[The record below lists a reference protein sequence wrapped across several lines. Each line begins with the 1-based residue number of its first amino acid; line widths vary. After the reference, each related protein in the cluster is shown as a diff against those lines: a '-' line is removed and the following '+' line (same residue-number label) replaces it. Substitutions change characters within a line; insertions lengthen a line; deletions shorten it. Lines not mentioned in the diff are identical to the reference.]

1 MAYQFKFPDVGEGLH
16 EAEIVKWLV
25 KVGDTVQAD
34 DPLVEVQTDKS
45 VVEIPA
51 PVGGT
56 ILSLAKGEG
65 ELIRVGEVLV
75 TIQPAEENQK
85 GRVSRQKDGG
95 AKPASPKV
103 LTSPKVRKLAR
114 ELGVDLSR
122 VKGSGPMG
130 RVLEEDV
137 RHFLEMNSITNF
149 VADIQPKEGPGTRD
163 YRDAGP
169 QEEEVPYIGLRRKI
183 GEQMIKAVFTI
194 PHTTGMGEM
203 DVTRLVEIR
212 KELAPYA
219 EKQGCHLTYLPF
231 IIKAVTQCLKEF
243 PSFNAILDEER
254 GKIILKKYYHIGI
267 ATATADGLLVPVIKD
282 TDQKTILQLAQELEH
297 LTLLARKRKISAQ
310 QLQGSTFTISNTGKR
325 RVWFATPV
333 INYPETAI
341 LGIHAI
347 TPRPVIREGEV
358 VAREMMPFSL
368 SFDHRV
374 IDGDEAGQFMERLA
388 EILEHPEILLL
399 QVR

>member
-203 DVTRLVEIR
+203 D
-212 KELAPYA
+212 A
-219 EKQGCHLTYLPF
+219 
-231 IIKAVTQCLKEF
+231 
-243 PSFNAILDEER
+243 
-254 GKIILKKYYHIGI
+254 
-267 ATATADGLLVPVIKD
+267 
-282 TDQKTILQLAQELEH
+282 
-297 LTLLARKRKISAQ
+297 
-310 QLQGSTFTISNTGKR
+310 FTWK
-325 RVWFATPV
+325 
-333 INYPETAI
+333 
-341 LGIHAI
+341 
-347 TPRPVIREGEV
+347 
-358 VAREMMPFSL
+358 
-368 SFDHRV
+368 
-374 IDGDEAGQFMERLA
+374 
-388 EILEHPEILLL
+388 
-399 QVR
+399 